1 MTTSV
6 ENLIEKVMGELHQI
20 VQTKTVVGEPVK
32 TENLTLIPVSKIS
45 FGFGAGGGRE
55 GKGQSGTGGGATV
68 EPIAFV
74 VIDHEGKVQI
84 LNLSEKEVSWGQL
97 VGLMPEAVS
106 KIKSLVD
113 RRSTKD
119 KMEEVSESE
128 KTE

>member
-74 VIDHEGKVQI
+74 VNDHEGKVQI